1 MEGFSMSK
9 KGLKRVATFSLEG
22 EGFSIHTFELTYQ
35 YTERSWMYLKDKLY
49 RELEKRDP
57 SEKAW
62 IYAENKERDRYICTR
77 YSGKGVRIILEHN
90 TGRNGHE
97 TYYVRMV
104 VNPRKL
110 LDPDASYLGILK
122 PEKDVGQ
129 KICKAFR
136 KLFKGTPF
144 DSDME
149 IYYLSRLDLCTN
161 VRCDNSKIFRE
172 LIRASQ
178 KLPTPAKFERKHYH
192 DTNKDRECR
201 YNKHYIC
208 FACGSYELVMYDK
221 TYQITEE
228 GLALSYEKLPK
239 GVLRYEMR
247 MKRNL
252 IRGFENR
259 LRTNVNVEL
268 LNYFINNADV
278 LLCDVFLDHFSPT
291 TYMREPELMEYIW
304 RGPYQDYVRYGM
316 QHLVENVVRFGSVDK
331 ALAKTKWDKAEQKAY
346 LKRFKEL
353 GLSPIP
359 LRKNFSA
366 MQMPNPSL
374 ILYRLYL
381 EKPVSVEY
389 IRSK

>member
-1 MEGFSMSK
+1 MSK

-22 EGFSIHTFELTYQ
+22 DGFSIHTFELTYQ
-35 YTERSWMYLKDKLY
+35 YTERSWMCLKDKLY

-149 IYYLSRLDLCTN
+149 TYYLSRLDLCTN

-278 LLCDVFLDHFSPT
+278 LLCDVFLDYFSPA

-304 RGPYQDYVRYGM
+304 CGPYQDYVRYGM

-331 ALAKTKWDKAEQKAY
+331 ALAKTKWDKDEQKAY

>member
-1 MEGFSMSK
+1 MSK

>member
-1 MEGFSMSK
+1 MG
-9 KGLKRVATFSLEG
+9 
-22 EGFSIHTFELTYQ
+22 
-35 YTERSWMYLKDKLY
+35 W
-49 RELEKRDP
+49 
-57 SEKAW
+57 
-62 IYAENKERDRYICTR
+62 
-77 YSGKGVRIILEHN
+77 
-90 TGRNGHE
+90 
-97 TYYVRMV
+97 
-104 VNPRKL
+104 L
-110 LDPDASYLGILK
+110 L
-122 PEKDVGQ
+122 
-129 KICKAFR
+129 
-136 KLFKGTPF
+136 
-144 DSDME
+144 
-149 IYYLSRLDLCTN
+149 
-161 VRCDNSKIFRE
+161 
-172 LIRASQ
+172 
-178 KLPTPAKFERKHYH
+178 PAHF
-192 DTNKDRECR
+192 
-201 YNKHYIC
+201 
-208 FACGSYELVMYDK
+208 V
-221 TYQITEE
+221 
-228 GLALSYEKLPK
+228 
-239 GVLRYEMR
+239 

-278 LLCDVFLDHFSPT
+278 LLCDVFLDHFSPA

-316 QHLVENVVRFGSVDK
+316 QHLVENVVRFGSVDE
-331 ALAKTKWDKAEQKAY
+331 ALAKTKWDKDEQKAY

>member
-1 MEGFSMSK
+1 MSK

-22 EGFSIHTFELTYQ
+22 DGFSIHTFELTYQ
-35 YTERSWMYLKDKLY
+35 YTERSWMYLKDRLY

-62 IYAENKERDRYICTR
+62 IYAENKKRDRYICTR

-161 VRCDNSKIFRE
+161 VRCNNSKIFRE

-178 KLPTPAKFERKHYH
+178 KLPTPAKFERKYYH
-192 DTNKDRECR
+192 DTDKGRERR

-247 MKRNL
+247 MKRTL

-259 LRTNVNVEL
+259 LRTNENVEL

-278 LLCDVFLDHFSPT
+278 LLCDVFLDHFSPA
-291 TYMREPELMEYIW
+291 TYMREPELMEHIW

-316 QHLVENVVRFGSVDK
+316 QHLVENVVRFGSVDE
-331 ALAKTKWDKAEQKAY
+331 ALAKTKWDKDEQKAY

-366 MQMPNPSL
+366 MQMPTPSL